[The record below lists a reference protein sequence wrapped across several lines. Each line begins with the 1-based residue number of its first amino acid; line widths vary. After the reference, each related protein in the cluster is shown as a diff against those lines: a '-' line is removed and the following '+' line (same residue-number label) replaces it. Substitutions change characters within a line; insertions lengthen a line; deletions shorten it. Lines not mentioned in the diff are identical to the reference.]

1 MESVFSFASFAAGAE
16 VLLSPYG
23 FLLLLLGVVLGIVIG
38 ATPGLSPSMGV
49 ALLVPLSYGMEPA
62 YAFAFFVAV
71 YQAANYGGSLTA
83 IVLNAPGTPS
93 AVVTALDGYKMTSQG
108 KGGEALGY
116 AVFASAFGG
125 LIGGIVLMLFAI
137 PLAGFGLQFGPHEYF
152 ALALFGL
159 STVIGFSGEKWKKTF
174 IAVLFGLLLATVGTD
189 TFSGEERFTLGI
201 FELFDGFS
209 FIPVMIGLFA
219 LAEIFTRLEDKA
231 SGLST
236 DVPLLDAGLPS
247 LRLLAKFK
255 RTLLQS
261 SLIGTLIGIIPGAGA
276 TIASFISYGQ
286 AKRLSK
292 EQKSFG
298 NGNPEGVVSSEAANS
313 SSVGGALIP
322 LLSLGIPGSA
332 TDAVLLGAI
341 SMHGLVAGP
350 ELFETDPDIVYG
362 IFLSVIFANI
372 AIFFFGFFGNRI
384 WLRVVDVNESYLFP
398 TIFALCLLGSFTI
411 RNSLF
416 DCWTCFLF
424 GILGW
429 LLRKFGYQ
437 AAPIVLG
444 LVLGGM
450 IETNL
455 RRAFLMGEVIQF
467 FTRPLCLFFL
477 LGAAIL
483 FLSPVWSSWRGK
495 KQAS

>member
-1 MESVFSFASFAAGAE
+1 MESIFSLASFAAGAE
-16 VLLSPYG
+16 VLFSPYG
-23 FLLLLLGVVLGIVIG
+23 MALLVLGVVLGIAIG

-49 ALLVPLSYGMEPA
+49 ALLVPMSYGMEPA

-83 IVLNAPGTPS
+83 ITLNAPGTPS
-93 AVVTALDGYKMTSQG
+93 AVVTALDGYKMTTQG

-116 AVFASAFGG
+116 AVIASSLGG
-125 LIGGIVLMLFAI
+125 LFGGIVLMLFAI

-159 STVIGFSGEKWKKTF
+159 STVIGFSGGKWKKTF
-174 IAVLFGLLLATVGTD
+174 IAVLFGLLLATIGTD
-189 TFSGEERFTLGI
+189 TFTGEERFTLGF
-201 FELFDGFS
+201 FELYDGFS

-219 LAEIFTRLEDKA
+219 LAEIFSRLEEMVLSSENEVPIIEDT
-231 SGLST
+231 GLGFFRSI
-236 DVPLLDAGLPS
+236 G
-247 LRLLAKFK
+247 RFK
-255 RTLLQS
+255 KTLFQS
-261 SLIGTLIGIIPGAGA
+261 SLIGTLIGIVPGAGA

-286 AKRLSK
+286 AKRSSTK
-292 EQKSFG
+292 SDSFG
-298 NGNPEGVVSSEAANS
+298 EGSPEGIVASEAANS

-332 TDAVLLGAI
+332 TDAVLLGAM

-350 ELFETDPDIVYG
+350 ELFQTAPEIVYG
-362 IFLSVIFANI
+362 IFLAVILANF
-372 AIFFFGFFGNRI
+372 AIFFFGYFGSRL
-384 WLRVVDVNESYLFP
+384 WLKVADVRESYLFP
-398 TIFALCLLGSFTI
+398 VIFALCLLGSFTI

-416 DCWTCFLF
+416 DCWTCLLF
-424 GILGW
+424 GFVGW
-429 LLRKFGYQ
+429 LFRKYDYQ

-444 LVLGGM
+444 LVLGDM

-455 RRAFLMGEVIQF
+455 RRAFLMGDSTQF

-477 LGAAIL
+477 VCAVLL
-483 FLSPVWSSWRGK
+483 FLSPLRPSRYSK
-495 KQAS
+495 